1 MPGPPACRITVTA
14 ADRHRLKKRAR
25 GHKTPFRDRVRAL
38 IVLLAARGIP
48 TAVIAKR
55 AGVSIDTARTWRNR
69 FAATG
74 MSGLTDRPRSGRPRR
89 FTDLQRAKV
98 KALACELPATVE
110 VPLAKWSCLD
120 LALEVVRAG

>member
-55 AGVSIDTARTWRNR
+55 AGSAST
-69 FAATG
+69 
-74 MSGLTDRPRSGRPRR
+74 
-89 FTDLQRAKV
+89 
-98 KALACELPATVE
+98 
-110 VPLAKWSCLD
+110 PLAPGAIASPPP
-120 LALEVVRAG
+120 A